1 MLDAS
6 HEFPTDKNNLQPR
19 VGFVWALGEDRR
31 TVLRG
36 NSGLMY
42 DQPIN
47 AIYEQAIV
55 NDGTPARA
63 SFSLQAT
70 QAGAPAFPNVLS
82 SGNAAAEQSVDCRS
96 GFPDC
101 QDVAEQRP
109 ARTANRPALLGG
121 CRRCL
126 YPRLQPAGRIEHQPA
141 RPDRL
146 AAGRTADLL
155 DRHQRR
161 HARRSALQR
170 GLRVAGDRRVVCTRR

>member
-19 VGFVWALGEDRR
+19 AGFVWTLGEDRR

-55 NDGTPARA
+55 NDGTTTRG
-63 SFSLQAT
+63 SVSLQPT

-82 SGNAAAEQSVDCRS
+82 AGTAAASNTAWIVD
-96 GFPDC
+96 PDF
-101 QDVAEQRP
+101 QI
-109 ARTANRPALLGG
+109 ARMWQNNVQLERGLGENYSAAVG
-121 CRRCL
+121 ARV
-126 YPRLQPAGRIEHQPA
+126 YARLRPAGR
-141 RPDRL
+141 
-146 AAGRTADLL
+146 
-155 DRHQRR
+155 
-161 HARRSALQR
+161 
-170 GLRVAGDRRVVCTRR
+170 VATST